1 MTTASTPPRNSTHI
15 LIVEDNR
22 EAGKSLAQ
30 MLADNGCDEIRTVR
44 SAARALAVA
53 ATFQPAIAF
62 LGIPTP
68 DGLEANLAA
77 LLQKNSR
84 EKSIRLIGLTDR
96 AGAAEPG
103 RGAGF
108 GRRAIHQQ
116 AGDAGGSRKGPEEIS
131 HGSTLRDKARAALP
145 AECRRR
151 LRWLH

>member
-15 LIVEDNR
+15 LIVDDNR

-84 EKSIRLIGLTDR
+84 EKSIRLIGLTDHP
-96 AGAAEPG
+96 EPPG
-103 RGAGF
+103 R
-108 GRRAIHQQ
+108 
-116 AGDAGGSRKGPEEIS
+116 EE
-131 HGSTLRDKARAALP
+131 ARASGVERFISKPVTQVDLEKAL
-145 AECRRR
+145 RKS
-151 LRWLH
+151 